1 VGSSK
6 TRRRRE
12 LELAKAARQAERRR
26 ARAARQ
32 VRIMT
37 IVAISVLV
45 ALGGGIAALLIA
57 TGDDGSTATAA
68 AASASPTATATPP
81 ATSKV
86 GNCTYTSTG
95 EKPARPVSLPPAAPS
110 VDHSPATMTI
120 TTNQGTM
127 TAALDAAKA
136 PCTVHALR
144 LLAAAKF
151 YDNTP
156 CHRQTTANIF
166 VLQCGDPLGNSQGGP
181 GYGYANENTANVTYD
196 RGVIAM
202 AHSQQP
208 DSNGSQFF
216 LNYKAPTADGVA
228 LLKGGYTVVGKIT
241 QGLDVLDKITSPGVQ
256 GGGQDGAPA
265 SKPQITSITIAQGS

>member
-1 VGSSK
+1 VGNSK

-12 LELAKAARQAERRR
+12 LELAKAARRAERQRAARARR
-26 ARAARQ
+26 AR
-32 VRIMT
+32 IMT
-37 IVAISVLV
+37 VVTIAVLV
-45 ALGGGIAALLIA
+45 AIAGGGAALLLA
-57 TGDDGSTATAA
+57 TGDDGSTA
-68 AASASPTATATPP
+68 AASASPTASAAPA

-86 GNCTYTSTG
+86 GNCTYTANG

-110 VDHSPATMTI
+110 VDRSPATMTI

-127 TAALDAAKA
+127 TVALDAAKA

-144 LLAAAKF
+144 RLAEAKF
-151 YDNTP
+151 YDNTS
-156 CHRQTTANIF
+156 CHRQTGEGSGIF

-216 LNYKAPTADGVA
+216 INYKDPTADGA
-228 LLKGGYTVVGKIT
+228 AKLKGGYTVVGKIT
-241 QGLDVLDKITSPGVQ
+241 AGLDVLDKITSPGVV
-256 GGGQDGAPA
+256 GGGPDGAPA
-265 SKPQITSITIAQGS
+265 SKPQITSITITQGS

>member
-1 VGSSK
+1 VGNSK

-12 LELAKAARQAERRR
+12 LELAKVARQAERRR
-26 ARAARQ
+26 AARARRA
-32 VRIMT
+32 RIMT
-37 IVAISVLV
+37 VVAIAVLV
-45 ALGGGIAALLIA
+45 AIGGGIAALLIA
-57 TGDDGSTATAA
+57 TGDNGSTAAA
-68 AASASPTATATPP
+68 ATASASPTGTAKPA

-86 GNCTYTSTG
+86 GNCTYTANGQQPS
-95 EKPARPVSLPPAAPS
+95 RPVSLPPAAAS
-110 VDHSPATMTI
+110 VDSSPATMTI

-144 LLAAAKF
+144 LLAEAKF
-151 YDNTP
+151 YDNTS
-156 CHRQTTANIF
+156 CHRETTTNIF
-166 VLQCGDPLGNSQGGP
+166 VLQCGDPSGTGEGSP

-216 LNYKAPTADGVA
+216 INYKAPTGDGA
-228 LLKGGYTVVGKIT
+228 TALKGGYTVVGKIT
-241 QGLDVLDKITSPGVQ
+241 QGLDVLDKITSAGVQ
-256 GGGQDGAPA
+256 GGGADGAPA
-265 SKPQITSITIAQGS
+265 SKPQITSIKITQGS